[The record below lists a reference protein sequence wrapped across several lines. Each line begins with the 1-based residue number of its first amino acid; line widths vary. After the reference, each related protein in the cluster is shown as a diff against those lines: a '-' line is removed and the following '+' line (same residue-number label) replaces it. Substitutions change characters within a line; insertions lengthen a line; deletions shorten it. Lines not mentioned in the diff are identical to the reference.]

1 MFDQLT
7 NFFFYI
13 GLLYALGYLIYWI
26 SRFVKPS
33 FNLYDRYGAGW
44 AVVTGGSDGIGLGFC

>member
-1 MFDQLT
+1 MFDLA
-7 NFFFYI
+7 NFLFYL
-13 GLLYALGYLIYWI
+13 GLLYVLGKIIYWVT
-26 SRFVKPS
+26 RFVKPS